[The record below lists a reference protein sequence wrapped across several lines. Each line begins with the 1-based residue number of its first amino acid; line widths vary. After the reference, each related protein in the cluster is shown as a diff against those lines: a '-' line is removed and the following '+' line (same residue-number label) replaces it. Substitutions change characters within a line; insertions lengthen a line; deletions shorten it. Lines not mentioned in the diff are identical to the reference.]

1 MFALLP
7 PVAPPKLFAPSWNP
21 FSELLLPKKPF
32 VVCAPPSVCRFSHFP
47 VSGFFVYPL
56 FVIGLSGVE
65 SATAFPD
72 PILGAFCGADTS
84 GVDCDGAFAVVPAP
98 PTDDPVFALLP
109 PVAPPKLFAPSWN
122 PFSELLLP
130 KKPFVNFAPPSVCGF
145 SHFPVSGFFVYPPF
159 VIGLSGVESTTTFP
173 DPVSGV
179 FCGADASG
187 VDCDGAF
194 GVVPEPVAGPPSEL
208 TVPFLIPCWNP
219 FKLSMLPKNP
229 FVSFAPVSGVTF
241 SHFPVSGFF
250 WYPSFI
256 TGFGVSGVLPST
268 TSTST
273 FLGTS
278 VSVAF
283 CFGVSTS
290 TTFASVGGG
299 TVSTTCFLGGS
310 TTCTL
315 STFGVSTTC
324 FLLSTGSGF
333 FLIGV

>member
-1 MFALLP
+1 MYP
-7 PVAPPKLFAPSWNP
+7 P
-21 FSELLLPKKPF
+21 
-32 VVCAPPSVCRFSHFP
+32 
-47 VSGFFVYPL
+47 

-72 PILGAFCGADTS
+72 PVLGAFCGADTS
-84 GVDCDGAFAVVPAP
+84 GVVCDGAFAVVPAP
-98 PTDDPVFALLP
+98 PSDDPVFALLP
-109 PVAPPKLFAPSWN
+109 PVLPPKLFAPSWN

-145 SHFPVSGFFVYPPF
+145 SHFPVSGFF
-159 VIGLSGVESTTTFP
+159 
-173 DPVSGV
+173 
-179 FCGADASG
+179 
-187 VDCDGAF
+187 
-194 GVVPEPVAGPPSEL
+194 
-208 TVPFLIPCWNP
+208 
-219 FKLSMLPKNP
+219 
-229 FVSFAPVSGVTF
+229 
-241 SHFPVSGFF
+241 

-256 TGFGVSGVLPST
+256 TGFGVSDVLPST

-283 CFGVSTS
+283 CFGGSTS

-310 TTCTL
+310 TTSTL
-315 STFGVSTTC
+315 STFGGSTTC

>member
-1 MFALLP
+1 MF
-7 PVAPPKLFAPSWNP
+7 VT
-21 FSELLLPKKPF
+21 
-32 VVCAPPSVCRFSHFP
+32 
-47 VSGFFVYPL
+47 
-56 FVIGLSGVE
+56 GLSGVE

-72 PILGAFCGADTS
+72 PVLGAFCGADTS
-84 GVDCDGAFAVVPAP
+84 GVVCDGAFAVVPAP
-98 PTDDPVFALLP
+98 PSDNPVFALLP
-109 PVAPPKLFAPSWN
+109 PVVPPKLFAPSWN

-173 DPVSGV
+173 APVSGA
-179 FCGADASG
+179 FCGADTSG
-187 VDCDGAF
+187 AGFDGALF
-194 GVVPEPVAGPPSEL
+194 VVPEPAADNPVFALLPPVLPPKLFAPS
-208 TVPFLIPCWNP
+208 WNP
-219 FKLSMLPKNP
+219 FSELLLPKKP
-229 FVSFAPVSGVTF
+229 FVNFAPPSVCGF

-256 TGFGVSGVLPST
+256 TGFGVSDVLPST

-273 FLGTS
+273 FLGVSTTGTSFLGTS

-283 CFGVSTS
+283 CFGGSTS

-310 TTCTL
+310 TTSTL
-315 STFGVSTTC
+315 STFGGSTTC

-333 FLIGV
+333 FLIGVWISVSVFFVGGVTWSVSPLPFFLPGIALAVPENVPPCL